1 MPRMDPRDLIEA
13 FGTLGI
19 LLIVFAE
26 SGILAGFFL
35 PGDSLLFTAGLLAA
49 QGHLNLAALA
59 IGCPLAAIAG
69 DQVGY
74 VFGNRVG
81 PALFRRPDSRFFK
94 RRHLERARDY
104 FNRYGARTVILAR
117 FIPVVRTFTPVLAGV
132 VEMPYRTFVTC
143 NVIGGVLWGAGV
155 VMAGWALG
163 QAVPH
168 GDKWLL
174 PIVGLVVAVSFI
186 PVIREVLKLRREGKA
201 DRLVEAQRVEGDQ

>member
-1 MPRMDPRDLIEA
+1 MDPRHLIEA
-13 FGTLGI
+13 FGTIGI
-19 LLIVFAE
+19 LVIVFAE

-35 PGDSLLFTAGLLAA
+35 PGDSLLFTAGLLAS

-74 VFGNRVG
+74 VFGNHVG

-94 RRHLERARDY
+94 RRHLERARSY
-104 FNRYGARTVILAR
+104 FERYGARTVIFAR

-143 NVIGGVLWGAGV
+143 NVVGGIVWGSGV
-155 VMAGWALG
+155 VLLGWGLG
-163 QAVPH
+163 RAVPE
-168 GDKWLL
+168 GEKWLL
-174 PIVGLVVAVSFI
+174 PIVALVVVVSFI
-186 PVIREVLKLRREGKA
+186 PVVREMLKLRREGSA
-201 DRLVEAQRVEGDQ
+201 DRLVEAQRLEGNQ

>member
-1 MPRMDPRDLIEA
+1 MDPRPLIEA
-13 FGTLGI
+13 FGTIGI
-19 LLIVFAE
+19 LVIVFAE

-35 PGDSLLFTAGLLAA
+35 PGDSLLFTAGLLAS

-94 RRHLERARDY
+94 RRHLERARGY
-104 FNRYGARTVILAR
+104 FNRYGARTVIVAR

-143 NVIGGVLWGAGV
+143 NVIGGIVWGSGV
-155 VMAGWALG
+155 VLLGWGLG
-163 QAVPH
+163 QAVPE
-168 GDKWLL
+168 GEKWLL
-174 PIVGLVVAVSFI
+174 PVVAVVIFVSFI
-186 PVIREVLKLRREGKA
+186 PVAREMLKLRREGAA
-201 DRLVEAQRVEGDQ
+201 DRLVEAHQLEGDQ